1 MLDTNEGCVEY
12 NSLIINESDS
22 EGIKEGTSLGFKDNI
37 IDDDI
42 LWSTEGSLDFIFDV
56 ISEGHAKISP
66 FSTWH
71 YIFGKS
77 GISDGLD
84 K

>member
-42 LWSTEGSLDFIFDV
+42 LWSTEGSLDFIFM
-56 ISEGHAKISP
+56 A
-66 FSTWH
+66 
-71 YIFGKS
+71 
-77 GISDGLD
+77 
-84 K
+84 

>member
-42 LWSTEGSLDFIFDV
+42 LWSTEGSLDFIFYG
-56 ISEGHAKISP
+56 IAEGPAPIPPFITWQYLFDKI
-66 FSTWH
+66 
-71 YIFGKS
+71 
-77 GISDGLD
+77 GI
-84 K
+84 